1 MSSDYRP
8 RIADRMLTEMV
19 EDFPVISIL
28 GPRASGK
35 TTTAIRHT
43 RGILRLDE
51 PGTAAVV
58 QANPDAAIRDQPE
71 PLLIDEWQEAPA
83 VLGAIKRTVDTDPRP
98 GRFILTGSV
107 RAELETQTW
116 PGTGRVVY
124 LQLPVLSVRE
134 QVGDAAAEPVIDRMA
149 RSGPGELSAPAR
161 PMDLRDYLR
170 LALTGGF
177 PQAALRLRERA
188 RPTWY
193 NGYLQQV
200 ISRDA
205 AKIGHVRSPQ
215 LIRKFLE
222 VVALN
227 TAGVVEKRTLY
238 EGAGI
243 NRETADAYER
253 LLQTLFLLD
262 VVPIWFTNRLKRLI
276 KNPKRY
282 LVDAG
287 LAASACVVDE
297 ALILRNSDLLG
308 RLLDTFVAAQL
319 RAELAVSRRRP
330 RMYHVRTEGG
340 RREVDLLLE
349 LSGGEVL
356 GFEIKAAASVG
367 LDSARHLVWLRDELG
382 DRFLHGFVLHTGPG
396 LFELGHRISAA
407 PISSLWI

>member
-253 LLQTLFLLD
+253 LLQSLFLLD

-297 ALILRNSDLLG
+297 ASILRNSDLLG